1 MGKDLYEIG
10 EVPPVGEVPP
20 KMYANLVRPENY
32 NEAEPGKAFTV
43 EVVETPPVGRNQVLV
58 SVMAAGINYNNVWA
72 AKGIPIDVTKV
83 QGSIG
88 QPTEW
93 HIGGSDASG
102 VVYAIGENVTNVKV
116 GDEVVIQAGWFD
128 PEDPQIQAGVD
139 PGFTP
144 GYKIWGYETNWGSF
158 GQFCMA
164 YAHQCL
170 PKAKN
175 LTWEEAAA
183 PTLVGGTAYRM
194 LMGWPPNIVK
204 DGDPVL
210 VWGGTGGLGTMA
222 IQIATHFGG
231 RVVAVVN
238 SDAKGEHC
246 KKLGAVGYIDRKNF
260 SHWGVPP
267 HWTKSEE
274 WTEWF
279 QGAKAFGK
287 AFWEALGEKA
297 SPKIVFEHPGE
308 DTIPTSIFMAES
320 GGMVVICAGT
330 TGYSA
335 TVDLRYLWMR
345 QKRFQGSHFAN
356 DEQSAAFNQ
365 LVIDGHV
372 DPCMGE
378 VFTFDRIGDAHQLM
392 NDNKHGEGNMV
403 ALVGAKTTGTKDV
416 PA

>member
-10 EVPPVGEVPP
+10 EIPAVGELPP
-20 KMYANLVRPENY
+20 KMYANLIRPENY
-32 NEAEPGKAFTV
+32 DEAEPGKAFTV
-43 EVVETPPVGRNQVLV
+43 EVVDTPHPGPDQVVV

-72 AKGIPIDVTKV
+72 AKGIPLDVTKV

-88 QPTEW
+88 QPTEF
-93 HIGGSDASG
+93 HIGGSDAAGVVAAVGEDVSG
-102 VVYAIGENVTNVKV
+102 VRV
-116 GDEVVIQAGWFD
+116 GDEVVVHCGWFD
-128 PEDPQIQAGVD
+128 PKDAQIEAGEE
-139 PGFTP
+139 PGFTS
-144 GYKIWGYETNWGSF
+144 GFKIWGYETNFGSF
-158 GQFCMA
+158 GQFCLA
-164 YAHQCL
+164 YDHQVL
-170 PKAKN
+170 PKAPR

-183 PTLVGGTAYRM
+183 PTLVGATAYRM
-194 LMGWPPNIVK
+194 LMGWAPNTVK
-204 DGDPVL
+204 DGDPIL
-210 VWGGTGGLGTMA
+210 IWGGSGGLGSMA

-231 RVVAVVN
+231 RVVAVVS
-238 SDAKGEHC
+238 SDEKGEFC
-246 KKLGAVGYIDRKNF
+246 KKLGAVGFINRKSF

-267 HWTKSEE
+267 HWTETE
-274 WTEWF
+274 AWGEWF

-345 QKRFQGSHFAN
+345 QKRLQGSHFAN
-356 DEQSAAFNQ
+356 DEQAAAFNQ
-365 LVIDGHV
+365 LVVDGVV

-378 VFTFDRIGDAHQLM
+378 VFSFEDIGTAHQLM

-403 ALVGAKTTGTKDV
+403 ALVSAPERGLKTLG
-416 PA
+416 